1 MSTTSESSTAEKRSP
16 ILDLV
21 EKVGNALPDP
31 VTLFFLGTLGVFGL
45 SWLAVEQGWRSILL
59 GEGGAELFNET
70 AVNMAS
76 AAQLKLLATQ
86 LVDIFTAFAPL
97 GPVLAAAVGIAI
109 AEKSGLITA
118 ALKAIL
124 VLAPRALLTPATIF
138 AGVMSS
144 MALDAG
150 YIVLPPLAAAIYK
163 AAGRSPLA
171 GIAAVFAGVGAG
183 FNANLFI
190 TGLEPILAGL
200 TEEAAQTIDPEYA
213 VNAACN
219 WYFMIGSTVLL
230 TLVGW
235 FVSARFVE
243 PRLAARSPE
252 EGGPPVPG
260 QTSDEGEEEDAT
272 SDLERSLS
280 GREKFGLFGAF
291 AASAALLYGLY
302 LCWANEWGFLYD
314 EPGILRQDGG
324 TQAFPTWVSSIIPLL
339 ILVFLIPGMVYGL
352 IVGTIRSDRDVAKMM
367 SEYLG
372 VLGNYIV
379 LAFFASIFVECFN
392 RSNLDRMLAVEGG
405 AFLRSLDVPAWVYMV
420 AFIPVVGLANLVIGS
435 MSAKWTMLS
444 QVFVPM
450 FMLVGVSPELTQVTY
465 RIGDSITN
473 PITPLNPYMIIMLVF
488 LRQHVKKGG
497 LGTMIAP
504 MLPYAV
510 WFGLA
515 WAIMLVGW
523 MLSGQPLG
531 PDAPLSWDPP
541 Q

>member
-1 MSTTSESSTAEKRSP
+1 MSTAENPSTTSRSRF
-16 ILDLV
+16 LDLV
-21 EKVGNALPDP
+21 ERVGNALPDP
-31 VTLFFLGTLGVFGL
+31 VSLFFMGTLTIFGL
-45 SWLAVEQGWRSILL
+45 SWLAAQQGWRSILT
-59 GEGGAELFNET
+59 GEGGATLFDEV
-70 AVNMAS
+70 AVNLAS
-76 AAQLKLLATQ
+76 AEQLRWLSTN
-86 LVDIFTAFAPL
+86 LVSIFTAFAPL
-97 GPVLAAAVGIAI
+97 GPVLAAAIGIAI

-124 VLAPRALLTPATIF
+124 VLAPKYLLTPATIF

-190 TGLEPILAGL
+190 TGLEPILAGM
-200 TEEAAQTIDPEYA
+200 TEEAAQTIDPDYA

-219 WYFMIGSTVLL
+219 WYFMIGSTLIL

-243 PRLAARSPE
+243 PRLAARPPE
-252 EGGPPVPG
+252 EGGPPVAGAATEDGEPDAA
-260 QTSDEGEEEDAT
+260 DE
-272 SDLERSLS
+272 LERGLT
-280 GREKFGLFGAF
+280 GREKVGLLVAF
-291 AASAALLYGLY
+291 LVSATALWGLY
-302 LCWANEWGFLYD
+302 ECWANEWGFLYD
-314 EPGILRQDGG
+314 APGVLRQDGG
-324 TQAFPTWVSSIIPLL
+324 TQPFPTWVSSIIPLL
-339 ILVFLIPGMVYGL
+339 IVLFLLPGLAYGL
-352 IVGTIRSDRDVAKMM
+352 VVGTIRSDRDIARMM

-379 LAFFASIFVECFN
+379 LAFFAAIFVECFK
-392 RSNLDRMLAVEGG
+392 RSNLDKMLAVEGG
-405 AFLRSLDVPAWVYMV
+405 AFLRQLDMPSWALMI
-420 AFIPVVGLANLVIGS
+420 AFIPVVGFSNMFIGS

-450 FMLVGVSPELTQVTY
+450 FMLVGIAPELTQVTY

-504 MLPYAV
+504 MLPYAL
-510 WFGLA
+510 WFGLT
-515 WAIMLVGW
+515 WAVMLVIW

-531 PDAPLSWDPP
+531 PGGPLSYEPP
-541 Q
+541 L